1 MVDPLSSIE
10 AARLAQQAEKALRQA
25 MRQEEA
31 QEDFDQWT
39 KEGFDPVRRN
49 RFRRLEE
56 LRKEQPKAK
65 ATKAEEPEL
74 PEKIEESTKL
84 EDTAARFQRKNEE
97 LKAKTL
103 RILLGRLIAD
113 DDPETILRK
122 VLEIYS
128 DHTLADE
135 ALDFVLELTTGKL
148 RANSQKAKELLNER
162 FGREVRAGRNI
173 AEQARTFSKE
183 GLGSPTALR
192 DIYRDITGN
201 PREPVTLFDEL
212 FSSFSYTKMKR
223 AIDFLL
229 HSLGADLKSKGPS
242 ISKPELQNLVDDA
255 RTLQAIL
262 GIYRFFESRTN
273 LIFSQ
278 FHANQLMVPTNISF
292 ELLARQFINLLKER
306 YISPDKVLQAAKNLG
321 LLEEIIAQ
329 IIILTQMRDA
339 IRNISPRLYRNDK
352 HREDLLEAILEAL
365 EELEEEEEEEEE
377 NE

>member
-10 AARLAQQAEKALRQA
+10 AARLAQQAEKALQQA

-49 RFRRLEE
+49 RFRRLDEM
-56 LRKEQPKAK
+56 RRDQPK
-65 ATKAEEPEL
+65 TKAAKEEESQL
-74 PEKIEESTKL
+74 PEKIEESSKMEETATK
-84 EDTAARFQRKNEE
+84 FQKKNEE

-103 RILLGRLIAD
+103 RILLGRLTAD

-135 ALDFVLELTTGKL
+135 ALDFVLELTVGKL
-148 RANSQKAKELLNER
+148 RANSQKAKDLLNER
-162 FGREVRAGRNI
+162 FGREIRAGRNI

-192 DIYRDITGN
+192 DMYRDITGN
-201 PREPVTLFDEL
+201 PRLPLNLFDEL
-212 FSSFSYTKMKR
+212 FSSYSYLKMKR
-223 AIDFLL
+223 AIDFIL
-229 HSLGADLKSKGPS
+229 HSLGADLKAKGPS
-242 ISKPELQNLVDDA
+242 ISRPELQKLVDDA
-255 RTLQAIL
+255 RTLQALL
-262 GIYRFFESRTN
+262 GIYRFFESRMN

-278 FHANQLMVPTNISF
+278 FHNSQLMVPTTVSF
-292 ELLARQFINLLKER
+292 ELLAKQFIALLQER
-306 YISPDKVLQAAKNLG
+306 YISPDKIIQAAKNLG

-339 IRNISPRLYRNDK
+339 IRNVSPRLYRNDK
-352 HREDLLEAILEAL
+352 HKEDLLEAILEAL
-365 EELEEEEEEEEE
+365 EELEEEEEEEE